1 MNLKMQWESLKVASE
16 ITDPGHK
23 SMAYSKIS
31 NILMDQGKEDESQ
44 DAMQESLKVASEIT
58 DSFDKSRAY
67 LGISKVLIGQ
77 RKKDESLKVA
87 SQITDVRIKSNAYL
101 EISNKL
107 IEQGRTEESLYVAA
121 NIDYGKSRK
130 LTFTRFE
137 ETLHLMNHTTYNQ
150 LLHLKKAK
158 YPSFKV
164 CLKKSTRKMNFL
176 RL

>member
-1 MNLKMQWESLKVASE
+1 MASE
-16 ITDPGHK
+16 ITDPRHK

-130 LTFTRFE
+130 LTFTRFGK
-137 ETLHLMNHTTYNQ
+137 TLTFNESHNLQSTITSE
-150 LLHLKKAK
+150 KAK